1 MKSRKIA
8 LRAAGVLLAAG
19 TTAAAAQPA
28 PVGTLTC
35 TSMPSKERAA
45 ADAVLSCSFEG
56 ASGTKFQYAGAL
68 LRRGVAT
75 TPPGKRVYFWSVL
88 GEREISS
95 GADLAGRFVG
105 PTGGESAG
113 ILSLGRDASIVLK
126 PPVNTSQ
133 LGDNSAISVLELN
146 LKAVRA

>member
-1 MKSRKIA
+1 MA
-8 LRAAGVLLAAG
+8 VRAAGVFLAAG
-19 TTAAAAQPA
+19 MTAAAAQPA

-45 ADAVLSCSFEG
+45 AEAVLSCSFEG
-56 ASGTKFQYAGAL
+56 ASGTKFQYSGAL
-68 LRRGVAT
+68 LRQGDAT
-75 TPPGKRVYFWSVL
+75 APPGKRVYVWSVQ

-95 GADLAGRFVG
+95 GGDLAGRYVG
-105 PTGGESAG
+105 RTGGESAG
-113 ILSLGRDASIVLK
+113 ILSRGRDASIVLK